1 MTQEEMLSQMNSM
14 LQSLQQVN
22 ASQAETIIRLTRQ
35 NESLQ
40 NRLNE
45 PDGSSR
51 MAEPPA
57 FRSQV
62 RETPVS

>member
-22 ASQAETIIRLTRQ
+22 TSQAETIIRLTRQ

-40 NRLNE
+40 NRLN
-45 PDGSSR
+45 G
-51 MAEPPA
+51 
-57 FRSQV
+57 
-62 RETPVS
+62 